1 MDKKEI
7 KRNFI
12 KYKLS
17 KLITEAEEIST
28 LLESGYDQDVVEDE
42 ECREF
47 AEIREEIKKFIE
59 VF

>member
-1 MDKKEI
+1 MD

-17 KLITEAEEIST
+17 KILMEAEEIST

-47 AEIREEIKKFIE
+47 AEIREKIRKYKE

>member
-1 MDKKEI
+1 MD

-12 KYKLS
+12 KYKLA
-17 KLITEAEEIST
+17 KLILEAEEMST
-28 LLESGYDQDVVEDE
+28 LLESGYDNDVVEDE

-47 AEIREEIKKFIE
+47 AEIREEIKKFME